1 MSISGI
7 KNKRK
12 VSLFKI
18 KYKIRFHLKLSS
30 QQEQK
35 QKSLQHLNKPSLCF
49 SLALA
54 LAGRISAFFFE

>member
-18 KYKIRFHLKLSS
+18 KYKIRFHLKLSPS
-30 QQEQK
+30 QQQQK

-54 LAGRISAFFFE
+54 LADRISA